1 MLKQYSFL
9 KEPEQNEKQSVD
21 NFCGACMKIAIDA
34 RMIRYSG
41 IGTYIRSLLDE
52 YGKLPCAGD
61 FLVFGNYSELK
72 QFKNLNVRNLN
83 APVYSI
89 TEQLVLPLKIRAVS
103 VFHAPHYNAPLFYRG
118 RLVVTIH
125 DIIHVKFP
133 EYLPS
138 KKAYLY
144 ARYMLRTAAR
154 KARIL
159 ITDSVN
165 TKNDLIKYFEVPPG
179 KIRVIPLGVDN
190 KFHMVEDKALLS
202 AFRKKHTLPQDF
214 ILYAGNL
221 KEHKNLSTLL
231 RAFKLLKVEK
241 KITENLVLTTGG
253 NPVPQKLLRQV
264 FKEGM
269 EAWTIFLPFIP
280 DDEMPLLYNCAK
292 VFAFPSLY
300 EGFGLPP
307 LEAMAC
313 GVPVVS
319 SNAASLPEVL
329 GDSAIMCGPKDFN
342 AFAEGIHSLITD
354 ESFRIKVIAKGKN
367 RAGNYSWAVTAKKTI
382 DVYREL

>member
-1 MLKQYSFL
+1 
-9 KEPEQNEKQSVD
+9 
-21 NFCGACMKIAIDA
+21 MKIAIDA
-34 RMIRYSG
+34 RMVRYSG
-41 IGTYIRSLLDE
+41 IGTYIRSLLNE

-61 FLVFGNYSELK
+61 FLVFGNSSELK

-83 APVYSI
+83 VPVYSI
-89 TEQLVLPLKIRAVS
+89 TEQLVLPLKIRAAS
-103 VFHAPHYNAPLFYRG
+103 AFHAPHYNAPLFYRG

-165 TKNDLIKYFEVPPG
+165 TKTDLIKYFKIPPG
-179 KIRVIPLGVDN
+179 KIRVIPLGVDD
-190 KFHMVEDKALLS
+190 KFHMVEDEALIS
-202 AFRKKHTLPQDF
+202 GFRKKHTLPQDF

-253 NPVPQKLLRQV
+253 NPIPQKLLRQV

-269 EAWTIFLPFIP
+269 EAWTIFLHFIP

-292 VFAFPSLY
+292 VFAFLSLY

-329 GDSAIMCGPKDFN
+329 GDSAIMCDPKDFK
-342 AFAEGIHSLITD
+342 AFAEGIYRLITD
-354 ESFRIKVIAKGKN
+354 ESLRTRLISKGKN
-367 RAGNYSWAVTAKKTI
+367 RAGNYSWARTARKTI